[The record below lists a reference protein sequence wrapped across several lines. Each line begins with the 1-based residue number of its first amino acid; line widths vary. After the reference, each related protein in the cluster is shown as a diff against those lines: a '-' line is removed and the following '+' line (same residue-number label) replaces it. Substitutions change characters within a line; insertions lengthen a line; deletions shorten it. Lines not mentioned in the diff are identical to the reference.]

1 MVRAYAK
8 AILRFESIMVDS
20 TAPNVYEN
28 LAMEYEVVN
37 DSGLGSE
44 RGWRVRGLK
53 SPIHYEQFQVVDES
67 KK

>member
-1 MVRAYAK
+1 
-8 AILRFESIMVDS
+8 MVDS